1 MVTFVLGLSFFVV
14 VTGSTEFN
22 SSATLVKSGNC
33 SVSLLF
39 IYDCFFP
46 YQLESFADIC
56 LISRMNLW
64 TRLSCFK
71 DIDECELG
79 TDICNGNAA
88 CTNNIGFYDCS
99 CMDGYTGDGF
109 DCRGIRIFHDWQ

>member
-1 MVTFVLGLSFFVV
+1 MVTFVLGLSLFFV

-22 SSATLVKSGNC
+22 SSAALVSF
-33 SVSLLF
+33 LF
-39 IYDCFFP
+39 ICDNCFFL

-64 TRLSCFK
+64 TRLSCFT

-88 CTNNIGFYDCS
+88 CTNNIGLYDCS

-109 DCRGIRIFHDWQ
+109 DCRGNRIFRDRGNN

>member
-1 MVTFVLGLSFFVV
+1 MMVTFVLGLSLFFA

-22 SSATLVKSGNC
+22 SALFQFHLSAII
-33 SVSLLF
+33 VSF
-39 IYDCFFP
+39 
-46 YQLESFADIC
+46 
-56 LISRMNLW
+56 LINRNESRMNLW
-64 TRLSCFK
+64 THLSCFT

-88 CTNNIGFYDCS
+88 CTNNIGLYDCF

-109 DCRGIRIFHDWQ
+109 DCRGNRIFHDW

>member
-1 MVTFVLGLSFFVV
+1 MEALHALAKWDTQ
-14 VTGSTEFN
+14 
-22 SSATLVKSGNC
+22 ATA
-33 SVSLLF
+33 SVAKVRSHDGHLRSR
-39 IYDCFFP
+39 
-46 YQLESFADIC
+46 LESFADIC

-64 TRLSCFK
+64 TRLSCFT

-88 CTNNIGFYDCS
+88 CTNNIGLYNCS

-109 DCRGIRIFHDWQ
+109 DCRGNRIFHDW